1 MASCQPYIAP
11 ACVDEIKCEPPI
23 AAVAIKIPGPKMRQL
38 KPSCCEV
45 AVSSVAFG
53 LVRGLL
59 SGCVVMNTSKWLK
72 RQIITYL
79 CQLAN
84 DHERMALQTA

>member
-1 MASCQPYIAP
+1 
-11 ACVDEIKCEPPI
+11 
-23 AAVAIKIPGPKMRQL
+23 MRRGR
-38 KPSCCEV
+38 SI
-45 AVSSVAFG
+45 VSG
-53 LVRGLL
+53 IWLVRGLL

-84 DHERMALQTA
+84 DHERSAL